1 MMEKTSGGARI
12 YLGVGSCIKYRD
24 VLFKGRLRYDPN
36 VEKRGI

>member
-1 MMEKTSGGARI
+1 MMKTSGGARI
-12 YLGVGSCIKYRD
+12 YLGGGCIKYRD